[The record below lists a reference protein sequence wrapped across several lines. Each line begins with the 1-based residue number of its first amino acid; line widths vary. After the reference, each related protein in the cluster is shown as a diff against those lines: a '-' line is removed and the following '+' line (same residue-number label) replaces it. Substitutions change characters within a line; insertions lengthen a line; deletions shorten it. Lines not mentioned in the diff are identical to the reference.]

1 LFGAK
6 TGQPGP
12 ECSLLRA
19 KDENMQT
26 TAQSLQDT
34 GGALG
39 WHALRMHPA
48 VIISGLLQENPFY
61 VPPAQLLREI
71 REGRSVG
78 TGESAAR

>member
-1 LFGAK
+1 
-6 TGQPGP
+6 
-12 ECSLLRA
+12 
-19 KDENMQT
+19 
-26 TAQSLQDT
+26 
-34 GGALG
+34 
-39 WHALRMHPA
+39 MHPA